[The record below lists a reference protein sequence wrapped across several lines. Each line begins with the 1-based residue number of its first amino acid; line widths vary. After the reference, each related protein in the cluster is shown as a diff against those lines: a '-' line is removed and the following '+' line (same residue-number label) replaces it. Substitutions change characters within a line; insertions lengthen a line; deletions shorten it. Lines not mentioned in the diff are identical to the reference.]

1 MKKGFLAYENESDS
15 LTIGSDLTVENRL
28 DRISIYGSVDI
39 TKDKEGLKY
48 AYELKRVVDAAIEVL
63 KNENLPEHIEIVAVE
78 TVANPFNF

>member
-1 MKKGFLAYENESDS
+1 MKKGFLAYANEIDS

-63 KNENLPEHIEIVAVE
+63 KNENLPEHVTTVEAE
-78 TVANPFNF
+78 TVTNPFNF